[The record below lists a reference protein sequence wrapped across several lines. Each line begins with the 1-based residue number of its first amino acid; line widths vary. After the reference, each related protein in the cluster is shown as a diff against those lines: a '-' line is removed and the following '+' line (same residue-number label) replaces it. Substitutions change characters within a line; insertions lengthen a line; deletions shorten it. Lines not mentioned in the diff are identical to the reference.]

1 MSDGN
6 AAVFEYDGLLRSGGA
21 FGVGVDGGVIFAD
34 GIRFIGGGTT
44 NLIRGYCHITGIFAG
59 VERGNFIPA
68 DFFLRHGIAAVLNH
82 GTDQQC
88 KRIGKTAREF
98 RSTVFSAG
106 IVSAG
111 IVSAGIVC
119 AGFFGSEFCFAGGSA
134 ALGRIRNDRR
144 NESGLAVL
152 SGVSGVCR
160 IG

>member
-21 FGVGVDGGVIFAD
+21 FGVGVDGGVIFSD

-68 DFFLRHGIAAVLNH
+68 DFFLRYGIAAVLNH

-106 IVSAG
+106 IVS
-111 IVSAGIVC
+111 